1 MNQRTQR
8 TPPTAK
14 KFAEA
19 FIRKA
24 NSLENKLREMCKT
37 ASACKVSNDVIVS
50 NLMKTV
56 CNEMFV
62 RENEHALHERYKSLH
77 SGIMDSLKEEAAD
90 LTKEVEKLSLNQY
103 PTCKF
108 TDMNYEQMVHFR
120 SYLDTMKSCADFE
133 MRYGDKQA
141 MPFIE
146 KPLYSCVAL
155 VKVLELME
163 ANEVYGKPLESG
175 VENLD
180 IYAAL
185 LY

>member
-62 RENEHALHERYKSLH
+62 RENVHALHERYKSLH
-77 SGIMDSLKEEAAD
+77 SGIMDSLKEAFFEFFGSFCRFSYGNNG
-90 LTKEVEKLSLNQY
+90 LSQGGS
-103 PTCKF
+103 C
-108 TDMNYEQMVHFR
+108 R
-120 SYLDTMKSCADFE
+120 LD
-133 MRYGDKQA
+133 
-141 MPFIE
+141 
-146 KPLYSCVAL
+146 
-155 VKVLELME
+155 
-163 ANEVYGKPLESG
+163 
-175 VENLD
+175 
-180 IYAAL
+180 
-185 LY
+185 